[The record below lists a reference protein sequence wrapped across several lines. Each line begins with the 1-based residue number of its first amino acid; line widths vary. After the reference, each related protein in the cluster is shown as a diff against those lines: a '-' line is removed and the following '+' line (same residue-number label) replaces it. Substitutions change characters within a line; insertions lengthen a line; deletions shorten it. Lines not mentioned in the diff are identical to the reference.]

1 MGRAPLTRR
10 TEIQMDDSNRQISR
24 EEYIAL
30 RKIESLA
37 QQNAQ
42 QSVRIADLE
51 TQISLLQMELNSKSQ
66 SPAEPQ
72 EMPQADEVVVEEDE
86 SAVSH

>member
-1 MGRAPLTRR
+1 
-10 TEIQMDDSNRQISR
+10 MDDNNRQISR

-51 TQISLLQMELNSKSQ
+51 TQISLLQMELNAKSEA
-66 SPAEPQ
+66 SAEPQ

>member
-1 MGRAPLTRR
+1 
-10 TEIQMDDSNRQISR
+10 MDDSNRQISR

-42 QSVRIADLE
+42 QAIRIADLE
-51 TQISLLQMELNSKSQ
+51 TQISLLQMELNAKSEA
-66 SPAEPQ
+66 PADPQ
-72 EMPQADEVVVEEDE
+72 EMPQGGEVVVEEDE
-86 SAVSH
+86 TAVSH

>member
-1 MGRAPLTRR
+1 
-10 TEIQMDDSNRQISR
+10 MDDNNRQISR
-24 EEYIAL
+24 EEYITL

-51 TQISLLQMELNSKSQ
+51 TQISLLQMELNAKSQ
-66 SPAEPQ
+66 DPAVPQ
-72 EMPQADEVVVEEDE
+72 EMPQDGEVVVEEDE

>member
-1 MGRAPLTRR
+1 
-10 TEIQMDDSNRQISR
+10 MDDNNRQISR

-51 TQISLLQMELNSKSQ
+51 TQISLLQMELNAKSQ
-66 SPAEPQ
+66 DPAVPQ
-72 EMPQADEVVVEEDE
+72 EMPQDGEVVVEEDE

>member
-1 MGRAPLTRR
+1 
-10 TEIQMDDSNRQISR
+10 MDENNRQISR
-24 EEYIAL
+24 EEYIAF

-66 SPAEPQ
+66 DPAEPQ

>member
-1 MGRAPLTRR
+1 
-10 TEIQMDDSNRQISR
+10 MDDSNRQISR

>member
-1 MGRAPLTRR
+1 
-10 TEIQMDDSNRQISR
+10 MDDSNRQISR

-42 QSVRIADLE
+42 QAVRIADLE

>member
-10 TEIQMDDSNRQISR
+10 TEIQMDDNNRQISR

-72 EMPQADEVVVEEDE
+72 EMPQVDEVMVEEDE
-86 SAVSH
+86 AVSH

>member
-1 MGRAPLTRR
+1 MGRAPLTNG

-51 TQISLLQMELNSKSQ
+51 TQISLLQMELNAKSQ
-66 SPAEPQ
+66 PPADPQ
-72 EMPQADEVVVEEDE
+72 EMPQGGEVVVEEDE
-86 SAVSH
+86 TAVSH